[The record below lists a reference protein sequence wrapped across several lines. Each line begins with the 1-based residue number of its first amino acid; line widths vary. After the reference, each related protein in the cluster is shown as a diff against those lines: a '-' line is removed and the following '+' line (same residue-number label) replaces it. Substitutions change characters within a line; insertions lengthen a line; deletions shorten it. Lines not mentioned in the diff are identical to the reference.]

1 TDMGFSGSVD
11 LYQIDV
17 NDRFSQ
23 SRTFSVPTSFPNPL
37 RFTSVSYFTNDF
49 NTRTRGIDM
58 VLNYARNLGPGRA
71 TATLAYNYNRTKVR

>member
-1 TDMGFSGSVD
+1 
-11 LYQIDV
+11 

-49 NTRTRGIDM
+49 NTRTRGID
-58 VLNYARNLGPGRA
+58 A
-71 TATLAYNYNRTKVR
+71 TARYRWRLGQDQKLDLSAGFNLSDTRITHIKATPAVLAG